1 MPEIENK
8 INNSILG
15 TIKKM
20 LGLEPSYTV
29 FDEDIMVL
37 INSCIREIYQLGVG
51 DETFSVTGHDQTWS
65 DYLGATSG
73 LYDDVKSY
81 IYYKVRIAF
90 NPPSNSFVTNS
101 FQELLKEN
109 AFRILIA
116 ADKQRYDNENNE
128 DNNDE

>member
-29 FDEDIMVL
+29 FDEDVMVL

-65 DYLGATSG
+65 DYLGAASG

-90 NPPSNSFVTNS
+90 NPPSNSFITSS
-101 FQELLKEN
+101 FQELIKEN

-116 ADKQRYDNENNE
+116 ADKRRYDNNE
-128 DNNDE
+128 